1 MVSTYPPTHCGIG
14 AYGDQ
19 AVTQLRSQGHIVDV
33 VSPDGQGNVD
43 FAWDLRGGSKILQLF
58 RLLPFYD
65 RTIIQYHWAFF
76 YNDPFNRDRRWETL
90 QTTLCF
96 ILLFLRSRSI
106 EVIAHEVPYFPGK
119 QPWLYRLQW
128 KFAPKIVFHTRQE
141 LDRFQ
146 QHYQIRL
153 KPSRVELRTH
163 HTVFQKFAQH
173 SQASA
178 RKRLNVPMDRLIF
191 LCIGFI
197 QRHKGFIRAMHAFAQ
212 ANLPDAELYV
222 VGSMRVPDAENQ
234 RYLAELLQVAGR
246 HRNIHLVESFVS
258 NEEFDTWITASNWV
272 VVPYSDIWSSGVLA
286 RTRLLERPAI
296 VSRIGGLPDQS
307 GQGDLLFGTDE
318 ELLSSFQRVGER
330 RSPES
335 AHCGEAQI

>member
-1 MVSTYPPTHCGIG
+1 
-14 AYGDQ
+14 
-19 AVTQLRSQGHIVDV
+19 VTQLRSQGHIVDV

-58 RLLPFYD
+58 RLLSSYD
-65 RTIIQYHWAFF
+65 RTVIQYHCAFF
-76 YNDPFNRDRRWETL
+76 YNDPFNRDWRWETL

-106 EVIAHEVPYFPGK
+106 EVIAHEVPYFPGRK
-119 QPWLYRLQW
+119 QRWLYGLQW

-146 QHYQIRL
+146 QHYRIRL

-197 QRHKGFIRAMHAFAQ
+197 QRHKGFHRAMQAFAQ

-222 VGSMRVPDAENQ
+222 VGSMRVPDAKNQ
-234 RYLAELLQVAGR
+234 RYLAELQQVAGR
-246 HRNIHLVESFVS
+246 HPNIHLVESFVS
-258 NEEFDTWITASNWV
+258 NEEFDTWITASDWV
-272 VVPYSDIWSSGVLA
+272 VVPYFHPYSEIWSSGVLA
-286 RTRLLERPAI
+286 RTRLLERSAI
-296 VSRIGGLPDQS
+296 VSSIGGLPDQS
-307 GQGDLLFGTDE
+307 GEGDLVFGTDE
-318 ELLSSFQRVGER
+318 ELLSLFQRVGER
-330 RSPES
+330 R
-335 AHCGEAQI
+335 AHE